1 MIARRRFLRLA
12 AGAGVAAPAFSRVA
26 IAQAYPSRPI
36 TMIVPYPAG
45 GPTDTV
51 GRTVAER
58 MRAELGQPI
67 VLENVTGAAGSIGL
81 GRVARAAPD
90 GYTIEVGNWSAHV
103 VNGAIYN
110 LPYDLK
116 TDFAPIILCAR
127 APEVVLSRKTI
138 PANDLQGLIAWAKE
152 HSGKYTIGTSGA
164 GSAPHVAALL
174 FLKLT
179 GTEAQIVPYR
189 GSAPSIQDLAAG
201 QIDIVITDP
210 TSSVP
215 QIRAGNI
222 KGYAITAA
230 KRIAAAPEIP
240 TVDEAG
246 LTEFYVATWNGLL
259 APKGTPKSII
269 AQLNAAGVTA
279 LADPAVRKL
288 LTDLGQELPPR
299 EEQTPE
305 SFSALLQADIEKWW
319 PIIKAA
325 NIKPD

>member
-1 MIARRRFLRLA
+1 MTDRRRFLQLT
-12 AGAGVAAPAFSRVA
+12 GAGVAAAALPRRAA
-26 IAQAYPSRPI
+26 AQAYPTRPI

-67 VLENVTGAAGSIGL
+67 VLENVSGAAGSIGL
-81 GRVARAAPD
+81 ARVARAAPD

-110 LPYDLK
+110 LTYDLK

-138 PANDLQGLIAWAKE
+138 PAADLKGLIAWAKE
-152 HSGKYTIGTSGA
+152 NTGKYTIGHSGS
-164 GSAPHVAALL
+164 GSAPHVAAIE

-179 GTEAQIVPYR
+179 GTQAQLVPYR
-189 GSAPSIQDLAAG
+189 GSAPSIQDLVAG

-215 QIRAGNI
+215 QIRSGTI
-222 KGYAITAA
+222 KGYAVTAA
-230 KRIAAAPEIP
+230 KRIGAAPDIP

-246 LTEFYVATWNGLL
+246 LPGFYVATWNGLL
-259 APKGTPKSII
+259 APKGTPPAII

-288 LTDLGQELPPR
+288 LIDLGQELPPR

-305 SFSALLQADIEKWW
+305 SFSALLQADIAKWW